1 MASTYRYTFRLRG
14 GSHHD
19 KASNVTVEVGD
30 LFHTDENMIKL
41 HGRDRWELVK
51 EGEESL
57 DSLRAQIRRLEARV
71 SSKTA
76 EEPMPPAPEQPE
88 TFTED
93 KTFTEDPYADLDHKS
108 MKELRAIAK
117 ELDVDLTDV
126 NGKTEM
132 ANAIQAYLDTA

>member
-1 MASTYRYTFRLRG
+1 MPSTYRYTFRLKG

-30 LFHTDENMIKL
+30 LFHTDDNMIRL

-57 DSLRAQIRRLEARV
+57 DSLREQIKRLEARV
-71 SSKTA
+71 SSKETY
-76 EEPMPPAPEQPE
+76 EKEPLPPAPEQPE
-88 TFTED
+88 
-93 KTFTEDPYADLDHKS
+93 TFTEDPYADLDHKS

-117 ELDVDLTDV
+117 ELDVDLTDA

-132 ANAIQAYLDTA
+132 VNAIQAYLDTA